1 MKKKQADIYLGR
13 SAERPGELL
22 SFRGKNEVLPGR
34 AQRDLELTDLAPVFH
49 WKEIMKKKLSVAVRR
64 DPLWIQ
70 DVETVSK
77 ELTRI
82 SRMFEKLKQNT
93 LDDELRDRAR
103 DMEVRA
109 YILGEKY
116 LYTGNKDALR

>member
-1 MKKKQADIYLGR
+1 
-13 SAERPGELL
+13 
-22 SFRGKNEVLPGR
+22 
-34 AQRDLELTDLAPVFH
+34 LELTDLAPVFH